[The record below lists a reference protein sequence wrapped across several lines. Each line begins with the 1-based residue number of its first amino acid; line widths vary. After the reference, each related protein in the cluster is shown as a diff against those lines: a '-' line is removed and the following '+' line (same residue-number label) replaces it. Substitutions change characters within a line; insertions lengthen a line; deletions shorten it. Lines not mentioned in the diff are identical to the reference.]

1 MDDSKSVDS
10 SIAVDDLFENLK
22 SLSFGNG
29 AAGLDDLA
37 EVTALAKL
45 GDYAGVAF
53 GWEDLVHFDHVLE
66 VAEQTQNLDLVVQ
79 KGFVNVSFH
88 VFHVD
93 EF

>member
-1 MDDSKSVDS
+1 M
-10 SIAVDDLFENLK
+10 
-22 SLSFGNG
+22 
-29 AAGLDDLA
+29 
-37 EVTALAKL
+37 
-45 GDYAGVAF
+45 
-53 GWEDLVHFDHVLE
+53 HFDHVLE